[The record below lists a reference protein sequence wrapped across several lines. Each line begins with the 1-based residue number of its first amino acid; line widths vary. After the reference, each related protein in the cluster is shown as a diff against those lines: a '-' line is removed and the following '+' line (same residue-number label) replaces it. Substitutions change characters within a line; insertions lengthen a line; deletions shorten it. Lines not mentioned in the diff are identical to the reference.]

1 MPGNG
6 DHHIDGIV
14 NWNQVDDAISF
25 TLEQSEETFRS
36 ASNQTYHTNQ
46 KNMQSFDNFQN
57 YKAFGNN
64 KKGAILA

>member
-1 MPGNG
+1 MPGDG

-14 NWNQVDDAISF
+14 NWNQVNDAISF
-25 TLEQSEETFRS
+25 TLEQPEETFRS

-57 YKAFGNN
+57 YRPLVII
-64 KKGAILA
+64 KKGANLA